1 MSATTKTS
9 APDVDAIAS
18 GAAAA
23 EPQRIASG
31 RLTLRPIGP
40 EALRDLAESRLP
52 AGFASVPD
60 GALPPPHVALR
71 ALARL
76 ADGVPAAWSLPLL
89 VIDSRDGSI
98 VGGGAFKNRPEQGV
112 VEIGYGIAAC
122 RRGEGIGT
130 EAVALML
137 AWAET
142 TGEVCEVVAMIV
154 PGNRASER
162 LVARLGF
169 VAGATQADADG
180 ETVVRWAYRIARQ

>member
-1 MSATTKTS
+1 MSAPTTTS
-9 APDVDAIAS
+9 STDIDATPS
-18 GAAAA
+18 GAAEA
-23 EPQRIASG
+23 EPQRIASR
-31 RLTLRPIGP
+31 RLTLRPIRL

-52 AGFASVPD
+52 AEFASVPD

-89 VIDSRDGSI
+89 VIDRRDGSV
-98 VGGGAFKNRPEQGV
+98 VGGGAFKHRPEQGV
-112 VEIGYGIAAC
+112 VEIGYGIATC

-137 AWAET
+137 AWAAA
-142 TGEVCEVVAMIV
+142 TGEVGEVVAMIV
-154 PGNRASER
+154 PGNLPSER

-169 VAGATQADADG
+169 VAGATLADADG
-180 ETVVRWAYRIARQ
+180 ETVVRWAYRISRQ